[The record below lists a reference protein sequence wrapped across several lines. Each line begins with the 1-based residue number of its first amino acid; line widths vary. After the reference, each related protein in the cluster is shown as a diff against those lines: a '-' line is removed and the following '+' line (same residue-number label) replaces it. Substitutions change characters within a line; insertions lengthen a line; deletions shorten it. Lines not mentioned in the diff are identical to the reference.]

1 MTDFSEVMLSR
12 ELNELM
18 NEQCGSLGQ
27 EYSDIGYS
35 KHKGPKIRMFFGIEG
50 ITQKM
55 IGRKRGVRGE
65 IVRDKV
71 GY

>member
-1 MTDFSEVMLSR
+1 
-12 ELNELM
+12 M
-18 NEQCGSLGQ
+18 NSVVHWDKNI
-27 EYSDIGYS
+27 SDIGYS

-50 ITQKM
+50 ITQRM
-55 IGRKRGVRGE
+55 IGRKRGARGE